1 MTSPSDLDTPALM
14 FDLDVIERNIV
25 QMAEVAHTAGVR
37 LRPHT
42 KTHKSPIL
50 AAMQIEAGA
59 RGITVAKLGEAEVMV
74 DAGLSD
80 VLIAYP
86 LVGEHKLRRLRGLLE
101 RASISVSLDAVE
113 VAEGIGAV
121 GTDLGRPVPVLVEVD
136 TGQHRMGLPP
146 GEASVALARAIARVP
161 GVEVTGLLT
170 HAGHAYEAPNPEAL
184 RQIAEREALDLVQ
197 TAQQCRE
204 EGLELREVSIG
215 STPTARIGAEVEGV
229 TEIRPGT
236 YIFNDV
242 QQMRLGS
249 APETACG
256 ARILATVVARP
267 TAERFLIDA
276 GSKSFSSDG
285 GSGPPFPGRGVV
297 VGRPDL
303 VIDFTTEE
311 HGVGH
316 IVGDAA
322 SLAIGERLEVIPLHV
337 CSAVNL
343 FDVAYGVR
351 AGLVERTIPI
361 AARGRSQ

>member
-1 MTSPSDLDTPALM
+1 
-14 FDLDVIERNIV
+14 
-25 QMAEVAHTAGVR
+25 
-37 LRPHT
+37 
-42 KTHKSPIL
+42 
-50 AAMQIEAGA
+50 MQVDAGA
-59 RGITVAKLGEAEVMV
+59 QGITVAKLGEAEVMV
-74 DAGLSD
+74 DAGLDD
-80 VLIAYP
+80 VLVAYP
-86 LVGEHKLRRLRGLLE
+86 LVGERKLLRLRALLE

-136 TGQHRMGLPP
+136 TGHHRMGLPP
-146 GEASVALARAIARVP
+146 GEPSVALAMAIARVP
-161 GVEVTGLLT
+161 GIEVIGLLT
-170 HAGHAYEAPNPEAL
+170 HAGHAYQAADPAEL
-184 RQIAEREALDLVQ
+184 HRITEREALDLIR
-197 TAQQCRE
+197 TAERCRE

-215 STPTARIGAEVEGV
+215 STPTARVGAQADGV

-242 QQMRLGS
+242 QQMRLGV
-249 APETACG
+249 APESACG

-276 GSKSFSSDG
+276 GSKAFSSDG
-285 GSGPPFPGRGVV
+285 GDGPPFPGRGVIA
-297 VGRPDL
+297 GRPDL

-316 IVGDAA
+316 LTGDAA
-322 SLAIGERLEVIPLHV
+322 SLSIGDRLEVIPLHV

-343 FDVAYGVR
+343 FDIAYGVR
-351 AGLVERTIPI
+351 DGLVERTIPI